1 VRWAGALAGLLL
13 LISFPALA
21 GADGDPASDV
31 LLGQDVFVPY
41 SSPVS
46 RTVQRQL
53 YAVTAA
59 AKRAGYPIKLALIAG
74 RSDLGAVSS
83 LFGRPQRY
91 ASFLSYELSGIA
103 SGPVLVVMRAGFGL
117 AVGGSARSTA
127 ALAGIPTAS
136 GSGGLAAAAITAT
149 ERLAAG
155 AGHPLPAGA
164 AGAGGSLGASGGTV
178 RHAVTA
184 VIVLLALAALGIG
197 FGLVRRP
204 R

>member
-1 VRWAGALAGLLL
+1 
-13 LISFPALA
+13 
-21 GADGDPASDV
+21 
-31 LLGQDVFVPY
+31 VFVPY
-41 SSPVS
+41 STPVS
-46 RTVQRQL
+46 NTFQRHL

-91 ASFLSYELSGIA
+91 ANFLSYELTGIV
-103 SGPVLVVMRAGFGL
+103 SGPLLVVMPSGFGL

-127 ALAGIPTAS
+127 ALAGIAIAP
-136 GSGGLAAAAITAT
+136 GSGGLARAAITAT
-149 ERLAAG
+149 ERLAA
-155 AGHPLPAGA
+155 AAAHALPAGA
-164 AGAGGSLGASGGTV
+164 AGGGSLGASGATV

-197 FGLVRRP
+197 SGLVRRP